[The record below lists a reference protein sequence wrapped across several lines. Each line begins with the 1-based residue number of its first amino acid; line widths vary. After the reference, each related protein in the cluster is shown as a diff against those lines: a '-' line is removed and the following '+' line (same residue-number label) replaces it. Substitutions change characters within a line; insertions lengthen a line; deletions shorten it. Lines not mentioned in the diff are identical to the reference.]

1 MKAMFP
7 DTLLQLFHQVIDHPK
22 SMPVI
27 AIEDWP
33 EDSVERQLLS
43 DFQGVLE
50 AIRQSKQGASQ
61 ALEQLDEKEA
71 QYRGVFEAT
80 YDALLIIDLEDG
92 CVVEANPAACK
103 VYGYSREEFVGLP
116 PSGIIHRDDL
126 PFVLE
131 NVFPMIK
138 AGNEYHARGV
148 GLRKDGTTFHL
159 DVHDTAIIYQ
169 GKPHML
175 AVVRDI
181 TEQVQAEQQL
191 REKEGQYRSIF
202 EATADALFI
211 VDLEDVCIVQANPA
225 ACGVYGY
232 SYEEFVGRPLS
243 AIIHPDDLPSFME
256 NVLPMIQA
264 GGEDHARGVMN
275 LRKDGTAFPIEVHET
290 AFTYQGKLH
299 MLAVVRDITEQLRA
313 QQLLE
318 QRVEERTRELSTL
331 LEVSHNVASTLELRP
346 LLGLILDQLKA
357 VTENDGAA
365 ITIVEG
371 EDLVIADY
379 RGPRLNI
386 DIRQIRL
393 PLKRLGL
400 IWEMIRN
407 RQPVIIDD
415 VWGQT
420 ALAQVYRKAV
430 GPRLHPLFVAPV
442 RTWMGV
448 PLALKDRVV
457 GMLALVYRE
466 PGFFKE
472 QRAMLVL
479 TIANQAAVA
488 IENARLYEQAQ
499 ELAALEER
507 LARELHDS
515 VSQALYGISLGAHTA
530 LTLLNR
536 DPGRVAEPL
545 NYVLAQAEAALTE
558 MRALIFELRPESLE
572 TEGLIGALGRQ
583 ATALQARHGMT
594 VSTELGDEPDLT
606 LKVKQELYRVVQEAL
621 HNTVKHAQ
629 ASKVSLSMNWNAEG
643 LTLEVCDDGIG
654 FDATSAF
661 PGHLGLQ
668 SMRER
673 VKRLGGL
680 LQIESAPGCGTRIHV
695 QLTEQMRL

>member
-1 MKAMFP
+1 
-7 DTLLQLFHQVIDHPK
+7 
-22 SMPVI
+22 
-27 AIEDWP
+27 
-33 EDSVERQLLS
+33 
-43 DFQGVLE
+43 
-50 AIRQSKQGASQ
+50 
-61 ALEQLDEKEA
+61 
-71 QYRGVFEAT
+71 
-80 YDALLIIDLEDG
+80 
-92 CVVEANPAACK
+92 
-103 VYGYSREEFVGLP
+103 
-116 PSGIIHRDDL
+116 
-126 PFVLE
+126 
-131 NVFPMIK
+131 
-138 AGNEYHARGV
+138 
-148 GLRKDGTTFHL
+148 
-159 DVHDTAIIYQ
+159 
-169 GKPHML
+169 
-175 AVVRDI
+175 
-181 TEQVQAEQQL
+181 
-191 REKEGQYRSIF
+191 
-202 EATADALFI
+202 
-211 VDLEDVCIVQANPA
+211 
-225 ACGVYGY
+225 
-232 SYEEFVGRPLS
+232 
-243 AIIHPDDLPSFME
+243 
-256 NVLPMIQA
+256 
-264 GGEDHARGVMN
+264 
-275 LRKDGTAFPIEVHET
+275 
-290 AFTYQGKLH
+290 

-507 LARELHDS
+507 QRLARELHDS

-530 LTLLNR
+530 LTLLDR

-583 ATALQARHGMT
+583 ATALQAR
-594 VSTELGDEPDLT
+594 
-606 LKVKQELYRVVQEAL
+606 
-621 HNTVKHAQ
+621 
-629 ASKVSLSMNWNAEG
+629 
-643 LTLEVCDDGIG
+643 
-654 FDATSAF
+654 
-661 PGHLGLQ
+661 
-668 SMRER
+668 
-673 VKRLGGL
+673 
-680 LQIESAPGCGTRIHV
+680 
-695 QLTEQMRL
+695 